1 MLVGTIYMLLAP
13 KGLLPDRGRDGV
25 PASVRQRLEQH
36 RENVACATCH
46 APMDPLGFALESFD
60 ATGGW
65 RDTESGGPVD
75 NSAVLPDGTQFQ
87 GPAGLR
93 AYLVTQRRQ
102 FVNALTE
109 KLLAYALGRSI
120 EYYDLPTVRAIV
132 RDAASSDYQLSA
144 IVFGIVKS
152 PAFRMRRAVMDAS
165 GRTANA
171 RIP

>member
-1 MLVGTIYMLLAP
+1 MAQLTLKRRIGI
-13 KGLLPDRGRDGV
+13 DIGRRVSVEDGIEWAAQNDV
-25 PASVRQRLEQH
+25 QIIDVQTDIHP
-36 RENVACATCH
+36 N
-46 APMDPLGFALESFD
+46 ALESFD

-65 RDTESGGPVD
+65 RDTESGAPVD

-102 FVNALTE
+102 FVTALTE

-120 EYYDLPTVRAIV
+120 EYYDLPTVRSIV

-144 IVFGIVKS
+144 IVLGIVKS

-171 RIP
+171 SIP